1 MPMDQFDPGIQHER
15 TIEVTDALSAIKFGS
30 GDVPVL
36 ATPAVL
42 ALAEGMCAEL
52 LTTQIEEGLT
62 SVGSHADVWHDAPTV
77 IGRTITLSARPTGRE
92 GRRWFFEVEVRE
104 GGDVVARVSHQRVVV
119 DRQRFLDEAGIEH
132 G

>member
-1 MPMDQFDPGIQHER
+1 MDQFDPGIQHER
-15 TIEVTDALSAIKFGS
+15 TLEVTPALSAIEFGS

-52 LTTQIEEGLT
+52 LTTQIEESRT
-62 SVGSHADVWHDAPTV
+62 SVGTYAEVRHDAPTV
-77 IGRTITLSARPTGRE
+77 IGRRITLSARPTGRD
-92 GRRWFFEVEVRE
+92 GRRWSFEVVVRA
-104 GGDVVARVSHQRVVV
+104 GGDVVARVTHQRVVV
-119 DRQRFLDEAGIEH
+119 DRQRFLDEAGDEH

>member
-1 MPMDQFDPGIQHER
+1 MDQFDPGIQHER
-15 TIEVTDALSAIKFGS
+15 TLEVTPRLSAMEFGS

-52 LTTQIEEGLT
+52 LMTQIEEGQT
-62 SVGSHADVWHDAPTV
+62 SVGTRADVRHDAPTV

-92 GRRWFFEVEVRE
+92 GRRWSFEVDVRE
-104 GGDVVARVSHQRVVV
+104 GGDVVAHVSHQRVVV